1 MDSHHTF
8 CDIFKVQGHWP
19 PDCITCK
26 SHTQKIPAN
35 LTRTILLRA
44 HQWNSQYQGNEK
56 ILGLR
61 HFEDWLMDEQYC
73 RYTWPQFL
81 RFISFQRR
89 FIRGRYQIFQIISH
103 SSFAFCINLYVE
115 NLFEFCKRGV
125 VSRRVNW
132 MTNRFGFDFTFW
144 APPTATL
151 SYEFARPT
159 CHHCSRFKF
168 VQNFQSDCICVCIC
182 IFIFFIFISWAF

>member
-1 MDSHHTF
+1 MATMVVKSKINSRIIISISQGGVNHGGYHPTIKQRVNGDNNICSQFHPKIKKGSTLDSHHTF
-8 CDIFKVQGHWP
+8 CDIFKVQSHWP
-19 PDCITCK
+19 PDGITCK

-56 ILGLR
+56 ILGFR

-89 FIRGRYQIFQIISH
+89 LIKGRYQIF
-103 SSFAFCINLYVE
+103 
-115 NLFEFCKRGV
+115 
-125 VSRRVNW
+125 
-132 MTNRFGFDFTFW
+132 
-144 APPTATL
+144 
-151 SYEFARPT
+151 
-159 CHHCSRFKF
+159 
-168 VQNFQSDCICVCIC
+168 
-182 IFIFFIFISWAF
+182 